1 MATKK
6 TMQERTDDLSEKAAD
21 EKTGRVPAGRLLAA
35 KRALSAMMLA
45 ALETDDTEVLRCYIG
60 PYCALAQLAIERDAY
75 AAEAPAREEDEGAR
89 EEPTAAGA
97 LLLER
102 LRAFEQAYRGV
113 MDARANEVSVDPDA
127 LYEAVDALLDAAD
140 EVGYYRRLKDDV

>member
-1 MATKK
+1 
-6 TMQERTDDLSEKAAD
+6 MQERMDDLSETSAG

-75 AAEAPAREEDEGAR
+75 AAEAPAREEDERLAED

>member
-1 MATKK
+1 M
-6 TMQERTDDLSEKAAD
+6 
-21 EKTGRVPAGRLLAA
+21 AA

-75 AAEAPAREEDEGAR
+75 AAEAPAREEDEGLAED

-113 MDARANEVSVDPDA
+113 MDARANEVSVDSDA